1 MKIWNGYGSE
11 HSMNLV
17 MIGHFQKAADAVK
30 AKQIIDQLTAQ
41 VNIDVEDGR
50 LKVGDPTNRFTEGML
65 QLLTKINFHQVS
77 PDEVE
82 QMAYD
87 VNVELDADKVVITTN
102 ESDVSVFLKLL
113 VDEGARV
120 EVYSAHFHKG
130 TGYGR

>member
-17 MIGHFQKAADAVK
+17 MIGRFEKAADAVK
-30 AKQIIDQLTAQ
+30 TKQIIDQLTAQ
-41 VNIDVEDGR
+41 VNTDVKDGH
-50 LKVGDPTNRFTEGML
+50 LQVGDPTNRFTEGML
-65 QLLTKINFHQVS
+65 QLLTKINFHDVS
-77 PDEVE
+77 PSELE

-120 EVYSAHFHKG
+120 EVYSAHFHKD